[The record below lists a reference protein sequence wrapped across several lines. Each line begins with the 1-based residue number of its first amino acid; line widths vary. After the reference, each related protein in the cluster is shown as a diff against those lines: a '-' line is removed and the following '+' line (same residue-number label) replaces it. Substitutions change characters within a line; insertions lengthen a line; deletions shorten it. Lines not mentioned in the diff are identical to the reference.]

1 MGLPA
6 SSKGKD
12 GFAPSRFLWKTAGE
26 LHTSAV
32 AFPIHTC
39 SALFTRALPAR
50 SYTGISSSVTKY
62 LAA

>member
-1 MGLPA
+1 MDLPA
-6 SSKGKD
+6 ASKGKD
-12 GFAPSRFLWKTAGE
+12 GFALSRIFWKTAGE
-26 LHTSAV
+26 LHTFAV

-39 SALFTRALPAR
+39 SALFTRSLPAR